1 MTAQIDRMEI
11 LPLKPQFSII
21 IPAYNVEPYI
31 GECLDSVLGQGRDDV
46 EVIVVN
52 DGSTDSTASVVE
64 GYMSRQSPVVLI
76 NQMNK
81 GQISAR
87 QAGISAAGGDYILC
101 VDGDDGLLPGA
112 LDALSEVIEEYSP
125 DCIMF
130 GFTRRDG
137 SLRDGHIHPH
147 SAVRLIDRPDVI
159 SRLAGTRD
167 LNSVWSKCAHRVCM
181 GVEGDFSR
189 FERLRNGEDLVQS
202 IGIIERSRSFA
213 ELDAP
218 LYYYRP
224 NAASVTSTFREADL
238 SDVAIS
244 RGEVHAFLQREGAGP
259 ELERAACA
267 VDYMQAVDIAQS
279 LCLSSTPRERAL
291 YLLDDFVSSDFFQRA
306 VDGCG
311 GTGSLR
317 ADYRAVAPLLA
328 RRRYRAFCLAAR
340 ARASAMSVH
349 RTLRGLFG

>member
-1 MTAQIDRMEI
+1 M
-11 LPLKPQFSII
+11 KPQFSII

-81 GQISAR
+81 GQIAAR
-87 QAGISAAGGDYILC
+87 QAGASAAHGDYILC

-112 LDALSEVIEEYSP
+112 LDALSKVIEEYSP

-137 SLRDGHIHPH
+137 SLRGERVPPDGPL
-147 SAVRLIDRPDVI
+147 RLPDRSEVI

-167 LNSVWSKCAHRVCM
+167 LNSVWSKCARRACM
-181 GVEGDFSR
+181 RVEGDFSR

-202 IGIIERSRSFA
+202 IGIIEQSRSFA

-218 LYYYRP
+218 LYYYRS
-224 NAASVTSTFREADL
+224 NAASITRTFRESDL
-238 SDVAIS
+238 IDTVVA
-244 RGEVHAFLQREGAGP
+244 RGEVHAFLKREGVGWR
-259 ELERAACA
+259 LEQAACA
-267 VDYMQAVDIAQS
+267 VDYMQAVDVAQS
-279 LCLSSTPRERAL
+279 LCLSSIAWERAVM
-291 YLLDDFVSSDFFQRA
+291 LLDSFVASDFYLRA
-306 VDGCG
+306 VSGCEG
-311 GTGSLR
+311 VGSLR
-317 ADYRAVAPLLA
+317 MDYRLLAPLLT
-328 RRRYRAFCLAAR
+328 RRRYFVFGIAAR
-340 ARASAMSVH
+340 IRSTAMAAY
-349 RTLRGLFG
+349 RTLRKRWMP